1 MNRLR
6 AIANDYLLPL
16 VLGALVLRALIP
28 AGFMPR
34 MSAGGSFTALLCN
47 APATGQP
54 RSEIIEIPGAEPVV
68 HCDYCVVP
76 VIGAGFTLA
85 HLTAQPAIPFLARA
99 VQPDAPHSR
108 FALER
113 AQTPRAPPAA

>member
-1 MNRLR
+1 VNRLR
-6 AIANDYLLPL
+6 ATANDYLLPL

-28 AGFMPR
+28 AGFMPG
-34 MSAGGSFTALLCN
+34 MSAAGSLTAMLCN
-47 APATGQP
+47 APATGLP
-54 RSEIIEIPGAEPVV
+54 RSETIEIPGAGPVV

-76 VIGAGFTLA
+76 VIGTGFTLA
-85 HLTAQPAIPFLARA
+85 HLTAQPAIPFLTRTA
-99 VQPDAPHSR
+99 QPDTPHSR